1 MNLRYVFHKLNNDE
15 FKAVYKGKFDKTF
28 AALSSILKDA
38 KWVVDMSVIKMDGG
52 GSQYC
57 FLEAIHHGCALV
69 LNSRWIE
76 GQTSQFVHGRNC
88 YVVKDGQEL
97 SEVLDIEDVS
107 HVVQEAKALLQPH
120 IDVDWIALLYG
131 YT

>member
-1 MNLRYVFHKLNNDE
+1 LNNDE

-28 AALSSILKDA
+28 PALSSILKDA

-107 HVVQEAKALLQPH
+107 QVVQEAKTLLQPH
-120 IDVDWIALLYG
+120 IDVDWIALLDVA
-131 YT
+131 